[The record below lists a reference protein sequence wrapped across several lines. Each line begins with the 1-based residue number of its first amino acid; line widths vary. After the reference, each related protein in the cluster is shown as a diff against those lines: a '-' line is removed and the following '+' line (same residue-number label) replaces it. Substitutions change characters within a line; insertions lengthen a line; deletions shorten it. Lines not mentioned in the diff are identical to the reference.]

1 MPSGSDTRV
10 VLTSYREVREAFRQ
24 RDLAQAQYD
33 VSAVVMAGT
42 IMTLHGDDHRLR
54 RRVENRL
61 FRRGTFRWW
70 EMNLVPS
77 IVAESLA
84 PFLAEGRADLIR
96 LGHRTTMYLT
106 ALVAGVDLPATL
118 EDADALEKF
127 AVTFSEGA
135 TLVHSTRDPTEVN
148 AEVEK
153 SMAAFGTLFL
163 EPSMRRRLALLDAV
177 TAGELDEDELPR
189 DVLMATLRYR
199 DELGM
204 DRDAIRREIAFY
216 LQAGSHSTA
225 NLFAHA
231 AHHIFTAMHD
241 EGFAARLAD
250 QRFLQRCVHEALRL
264 HPASPVAG
272 RRALSDITLSSGRVL
287 PAGTY
292 VEFDLVKA
300 NSDICMFGSDAA
312 QFNPDRVVPANAVP
326 WGHSFGGGT
335 HACIGME
342 LDGGVIPSPESAP
355 DHEHVFGTVTLML
368 RALLEHGARPDPDH
382 PPARD
387 ADTVRQ
393 NFSRYPVRFA

>member
-1 MPSGSDTRV
+1 MPSGTDTRV

-33 VSAVVMAGT
+33 AGAVVMAGT

-77 IVAESLA
+77 IVAENLA
-84 PFLAEGRADLIR
+84 PFLAEGRGDLIR

-153 SMAAFGTLFL
+153 SMAAFDTLFL

-199 DELGM
+199 G
-204 DRDAIRREIAFY
+204 RARH
-216 LQAGSHSTA
+216 GSGCH
-225 NLFAHA
+225 
-231 AHHIFTAMHD
+231 
-241 EGFAARLAD
+241 
-250 QRFLQRCVHEALRL
+250 
-264 HPASPVAG
+264 
-272 RRALSDITLSSGRVL
+272 
-287 PAGTY
+287 
-292 VEFDLVKA
+292 
-300 NSDICMFGSDAA
+300 
-312 QFNPDRVVPANAVP
+312 
-326 WGHSFGGGT
+326 
-335 HACIGME
+335 
-342 LDGGVIPSPESAP
+342 
-355 DHEHVFGTVTLML
+355 
-368 RALLEHGARPDPDH
+368 
-382 PPARD
+382 PARD
-387 ADTVRQ
+387 RVLLAGGLTQHGESVCPR
-393 NFSRYPVRFA
+393 RPPHLYRHAR